1 MRIAVGLWIILAIA
15 ATGGA
20 WYAMQPQKRG
30 GAWFWIAVCA
40 VLLIAFAAS
49 FVMLGGSA
57 DKSFLSMALYFLNWG
72 MAAGGAAVCTGVIAG
87 LGAALALKR

>member
-1 MRIAVGLWIILAIA
+1 MRLAILAWIILAIA
-15 ATGGA
+15 AAGGA

-49 FVMLGGSA
+49 FVMLGSSA
-57 DKSFLSMALYFLNWG
+57 RISRSEP
-72 MAAGGAAVCTGVIAG
+72 
-87 LGAALALKR
+87 R

>member
-1 MRIAVGLWIILAIA
+1 MRLAILAWIILAIA
-15 ATGGA
+15 AAGGA

-49 FVMLGGSA
+49 FVMLGSSA
-57 DKSFLSMALYFLNWG
+57 DKSFLSMALYFPNWG
-72 MAAGGAAVCTGVIAG
+72 MAAGGAAICTGVIAG
-87 LGAALALKR
+87 LAAALAFKR